1 MPATTAETLSIVNRE
16 VSVAPLV
23 LLSAADHYGRSAK
36 GTRRRVVGVLLGQN
50 DGKSVRVS
58 NSFAVPFEEDDKDP
72 SVWFLDHNYVESM
85 NDMFKKVNAREKLI
99 GWYHSGPKLRASD
112 LEINEL
118 FKRYTPNP
126 LLVIIDVQPRDV
138 GVPTDAYFAVEE
150 IKDDGTSTAKTFV
163 HTPSTIEAEEAEEI
177 GVEHLLRDIRDVA
190 VGTLSTRIT
199 SQLQSLQGLHLR
211 LQDISKYLQK
221 VIDGELPVNHAI
233 LGNLQD
239 VFNLLPNLSTPKST
253 GKDLPTV
260 NGQVNAGVGISGG
273 SAENTELAKAMSVKT
288 NDQLMAIYLSSLIRA
303 ITAFHDLIDNKI
315 QNKRTQE
322 DEDAKAEEARNEK
335 DGKKDEKAVS
345 NGTAAGEKVD
355 EKKDGKETDTK
366 KEEKSKKKS

>member
-1 MPATTAETLSIVNRE
+1 MPATTADTLSLVTRT

-23 LLSAADHYGRSAK
+23 LLSVADHYGRTAK

-50 DGKSVRVS
+50 DGKNVRVS

-72 SVWFLDHNYVESM
+72 SVWFLDHNFVESM
-85 NDMFKKVNAREKLI
+85 NDMFKKINAREKLI

-112 LEINEL
+112 LEVNEL

-126 LLVIIDVQPRDV
+126 LLVIIDVQPKEV

-150 IKDDGTSTAKTFV
+150 IKDDGTTTSKTFV
-163 HTPSTIEAEEAEEI
+163 HTPSIIEAEEAEEI

-211 LQDISKYLQK
+211 LRDIGQYLQK
-221 VIDGELPVNHAI
+221 VLDRELPVNHAI

-239 VFNLLPNLSTPKST
+239 IFNLLPNLAAAKQRSS
-253 GKDLPTV
+253 G
-260 NGQVNAGVGISGG
+260 NASEQPQI
-273 SAENTELAKAMSVKT
+273 ENTELARAMNMKT
-288 NDQLMAIYLSSLIRA
+288 NDQLMSIYISSLIRA
-303 ITAFHDLIDNKI
+303 ITAFHDLIENKI
-315 QNKRTQE
+315 QNRQQQE
-322 DEDAKAEEARNEK
+322 EQEAKLEE
-335 DGKKDEKAVS
+335 GKDEKAVT
-345 NGTAAGEKVD
+345 NGNTE
-355 EKKDGKETDTK
+355 EKKKNNSEAKDESDSSKN
-366 KEEKSKKKS
+366 KKKG

>member
-1 MPATTAETLSIVNRE
+1 MPATTAETLSIVNRT

-36 GTRRRVVGVLLGQN
+36 GTRKRVVGVVLGQN

-58 NSFAVPFEEDDKDP
+58 NSFAVPFEEDEKDP

-85 NDMFKKVNAREKLI
+85 NDMFKKVNAKEKLI

-126 LLVIIDVQPRDV
+126 LLVIIDVQPKEV

-150 IKDDGTSTAKTFV
+150 IKDDGTTTSKTFV

-199 SQLQSLQGLHLR
+199 SQLESLQGLHLR
-211 LQDISKYLQK
+211 LQDIGKYLQK
-221 VIDGELPVNHAI
+221 VLDGDLPVNHAI

-239 VFNLLPNLSTPKST
+239 VFNLLPNLSTPKIPAR
-253 GKDLPTV
+253 DLPSV
-260 NGQVNAGVGISGG
+260 NGLVNGSVGISGG
-273 SAENTELAKAMSVKT
+273 NTENSELARAMSIKT

-303 ITAFHDLIDNKI
+303 ITAFHDLIENKI
-315 QNKRTQE
+315 QNKRNIE
-322 DEDAKAEEARNEK
+322 DEDAKKEEDKKDKDIKKEEKLQLNGTSEKTDKESKEEA
-335 DGKKDEKAVS
+335 GKKDEKS
-345 NGTAAGEKVD
+345 
-355 EKKDGKETDTK
+355 TK
-366 KEEKSKKKS
+366 K

>member
-1 MPATTAETLSIVNRE
+1 MPATTADTLSLVTRT

-23 LLSAADHYGRSAK
+23 LLSVADHYGRTAK

-50 DGKSVRVS
+50 DGKNVRVS

-72 SVWFLDHNYVESM
+72 SVWFLDHNFVESM
-85 NDMFKKVNAREKLI
+85 NDMFKKINAREKLI

-126 LLVIIDVQPRDV
+126 LLVIID
-138 GVPTDAYFAVEE
+138 
-150 IKDDGTSTAKTFV
+150 DGHTSKTSFIPHHRTV
-163 HTPSTIEAEEAEEI
+163 VDSGRI

-211 LQDISKYLQK
+211 LRDIGQYLQK
-221 VIDGELPVNHAI
+221 VLDRELPVNHAI

-239 VFNLLPNLSTPKST
+239 IFNLLPNLAAAKQRSS
-253 GKDLPTV
+253 G
-260 NGQVNAGVGISGG
+260 NASEQPQI
-273 SAENTELAKAMSVKT
+273 ENTELARAMNMKT
-288 NDQLMAIYLSSLIRA
+288 NDQLMSIYISSLIRA
-303 ITAFHDLIDNKI
+303 ITAFHDLIENKI
-315 QNKRTQE
+315 QNRQQQE
-322 DEDAKAEEARNEK
+322 EQEAKLEE
-335 DGKKDEKAVS
+335 GKDEKAVT
-345 NGTAAGEKVD
+345 NGNTE
-355 EKKDGKETDTK
+355 EKKKNNSEPKDESDSSKN
-366 KEEKSKKKS
+366 KKKG

>member
-1 MPATTAETLSIVNRE
+1 MPATTAETLSLVTRN

-23 LLSAADHYGRSAK
+23 LLSVVDHYNRTEAHTTK
-36 GTRRRVVGVLLGQN
+36 TKRVVGVLLGQN
-50 DGKSVRVS
+50 DGKNVRVS
-58 NSFAVPFEEDDKDP
+58 NCFAVPFEEDEKDP

-126 LLVIIDVQPRDV
+126 LLVIIDVQPKEA

-150 IKDDGTSTAKTFV
+150 IKDDGTTTSKTFV
-163 HTPSTIEAEEAEEI
+163 HTPSIIEAEEAEEI

-199 SQLQSLQGLHLR
+199 NQLQSLQGLHLR
-211 LQDISKYLQK
+211 LRDIQAYLQK
-221 VIDGELPVNHAI
+221 VIDGQLPVNHAI

-239 VFNLLPNLSTPKST
+239 VFNLLPNLSTPK
-253 GKDLPTV
+253 
-260 NGQVNAGVGISGG
+260 NGASDGTKADG
-273 SAENTELAKAMSVKT
+273 ELSHAMSIKT

-303 ITAFHDLIDNKI
+303 ITAFHDLIENKI
-315 QNKRTQE
+315 QNRQQQE
-322 DEDAKAEEARNEK
+322 EKEAAKKEGENGAKDGDKKEGSPAAANGESAAKEGAGDKEK
-335 DGKKDEKAVS
+335 DASK
-345 NGTAAGEKVD
+345 
-355 EKKDGKETDTK
+355 EKKK
-366 KEEKSKKKS
+366 